1 MLFVKVGKNDNELY
15 YYSVL
20 RFFPFYCY
28 LGKYGIKRLELDIK
42 LYDQVKE
49 LYNIISFNLKLL

>member
-1 MLFVKVGKNDNELY
+1 MTMNYITILY
-15 YYSVL
+15 LDSFL
-20 RFFPFYCY
+20 FYCY

-49 LYNIISFNLKLL
+49 LYTIISFNLKLL